1 MWTNVLVSKEEE
13 NINLLKNNLKKSKIL
28 VRVRKIIG
36 ENGTV
41 YEVLVPRAELDDA
54 LNLIIDL
61 NL

>member
-13 NINLLKNNLKKSKIL
+13 IINLLVNNLKKLKIL
-28 VRVRKIIG
+28 VRIRKIVG

-41 YEVLVPRAELDDA
+41 YEVLVPRAELNDA